1 MTLLLSHSF
10 RERPKAVRKKQGPSF
25 REPAAQIRKCGT
37 KSPFPKHME
46 SSIRTWQGIIWK
58 TTSLL
63 RICRTCNSS
72 RCQKTWHGNTML
84 CWGNC
89 SFIHGIPQKLRID
102 FSHTDIPNPPAR
114 LSPCRGFAAGR
125 KSFLSVGRYR
135 TALEQRKRYVDI
147 CAHGS
152 CLNAS
157 FPLELC
163 TVTSKKDTNSR
174 IVAKTKDTH

>member
-1 MTLLLSHSF
+1 MEKQGMTHPDVPGGRKMTLLLCHSF

-25 REPAAQIRKCGT
+25 REPVAQIRKCGT

-63 RICRTCNSS
+63 RICRTCNSP
-72 RCQKTWHGNTML
+72 RCQKTWHGNTVL

-102 FSHTDIPNPPAR
+102 FSHTDIPKPPAR
-114 LSPCRGFAAGR
+114 LSPCRGGCR
-125 KSFLSVGRYR
+125 G
-135 TALEQRKRYVDI
+135 E
-147 CAHGS
+147 
-152 CLNAS
+152 
-157 FPLELC
+157 
-163 TVTSKKDTNSR
+163 KKFFVSWQISDSTR
-174 IVAKTKDTH
+174 AKKEIR